1 MAIYVIRITP
11 MLDIM
16 LVAMQNDFK
25 KWLGLRM
32 LSPHPEILKDS
43 EGGGT
48 PWFRLAR
55 IMVTIHIPQ
64 NHG

>member
-48 PWFRLAR
+48 P
-55 IMVTIHIPQ
+55 
-64 NHG
+64 